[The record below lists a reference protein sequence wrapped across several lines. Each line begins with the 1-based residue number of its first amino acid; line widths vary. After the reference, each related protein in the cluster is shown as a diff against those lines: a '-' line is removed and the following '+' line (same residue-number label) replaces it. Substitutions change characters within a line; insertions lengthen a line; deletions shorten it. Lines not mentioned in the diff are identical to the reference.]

1 MTQPPSCHAQQHPAK
16 GARNELASSLL
27 AALLGTGVRSG
38 SRSLSG
44 AWSGASRGGCIGLDA
59 HSKVLSGNSLLL
71 TNAVLS
77 SSGLSLSLEVL
88 LTDDFSLGFVDLLDQ
103 DVLVLELVTLGGQV
117 KSVVHLAVNFLLV
130 TIPAEKATEDTQAA
144 HPDDLLGHTSIP
156 GTLSLTLALMA
167 TLALGL
173 SPLLAAG
180 AGVSGHVLS
189 HDQTVLDQL
198 PNVLT

>member
-1 MTQPPSCHAQQHPAK
+1 MTRPPSCHAQLHPAK
-16 GARNELASSLL
+16 GVRNELESSLL
-27 AALLGTGVRSG
+27 ALLGFRSG

-44 AWSGASRGGCIGLDA
+44 AWGGASRGGCLNLDA
-59 HSKVLSGNSLLL
+59 HSKVLSGDSLLL

-77 SSGLSLSLEVL
+77 SSGLSLSFEVL
-88 LTDDFSLGFVDLLDQ
+88 LTNDFSLGFVDLLDQ

-117 KSVVHLAVNFLLV
+117 KSVVHLAVNLLLV
-130 TIPAEKATEDTQAA
+130 TIPTEKATKDTKAA
-144 HPDDLLGHTSIP
+144 HPDDLLRHTSIP
-156 GTLSLTLALMA
+156 STLSLTLALMA

-180 AGVSGHVLS
+180 AGVGGHVLS

-198 PNVLT
+198 SNVLT

>member
-1 MTQPPSCHAQQHPAK
+1 MK
-16 GARNELASSLL
+16 GTRNELESSLL
-27 AALLGTGVRSG
+27 GTLLGTGSG

-44 AWSGASRGGCIGLDA
+44 GWGGASSSGCLNLDA
-59 HSKVLSGNSLLL
+59 HSKVLSGDSLLL
-71 TNAVLS
+71 ANAVLS
-77 SSGLSLSLEVL
+77 SSGFSLSLEVL
-88 LTDDFSLGFVDLLDQ
+88 LTDDFSLRFVDLLDQ
-103 DVLVLELVTLGGQV
+103 NVLVLELVTLGGKV
-117 KSVVHLAVNFLLV
+117 KSVVHLAVNLLLV
-130 TIPAEKATEDTQAA
+130 TIPAEKTTEDTEAA

-156 GTLSLTLALMA
+156 GTLSLTLALMT

-180 AGVSGHVLS
+180 AGVGGHILS